1 MEVPGELTCRNRVR
15 TLFTV
20 GEGSPSSS
28 ESPVPSALGIRSPS
42 VPETGFRREVEVYAR
57 SGPAGGSGGHEKG
70 CSDSCRDA
78 ARDAARDVE
87 GVALEVVGATS
98 NIMHFG
104 GEESVRGLSLFRN
117 PPLALGYAA
126 GLGCAT
132 CPECVLCQESGE
144 PETDLFQISRIR
156 YSSAWPAK
164 SEPTPVLF
172 QN

>member
-98 NIMHFG
+98 NIMQSG
-104 GEESVRGLSLFRN
+104 GEESRAWDLPFPESAPRSGICRRTEVRDLSGVC
-117 PPLALGYAA
+117 AL
-126 GLGCAT
+126 
-132 CPECVLCQESGE
+132 
-144 PETDLFQISRIR
+144 SRVR
-156 YSSAWPAK
+156 R
-164 SEPTPVLF
+164 TGD
-172 QN
+172 

>member
-1 MEVPGELTCRNRVR
+1 MSQPGEDSLHRRRRIAFLLGVPCPFRPGNPVS
-15 TLFTV
+15 LCSGNWV
-20 GEGSPSSS
+20 PAGS
-28 ESPVPSALGIRSPS
+28 RSLCK
-42 VPETGFRREVEVYAR
+42 V
-57 SGPAGGSGGHEKG
+57 GPAGGSGGHEKG